1 MRKIILQFFMISV
14 LLSFVSCGDGSKMM
28 YFDNVESEPNIVVE
42 AFEENLQDAEP
53 HDADIYDTFILFD
66 KPYPHENVPM
76 PTTPHPFAMALMEYM
91 ADYDGVVRAYLA
103 TLDDDGTMGVLTTRP
118 TTRAW
123 VDYDLGEYGYGPSG
137 TLFYMQDGDLAQI
150 DVSGWLFVAGKYNRL
165 MERIYTHTHVVE
177 FIYKLEFGRLEISTR
192 LEYFSDEYLSMLYDD
207 YNVVTESIA
216 ERNAS
221 AEYAR
226 EKYGLVAL
234 PPSNFGHMRNA
245 EDQTV
250 QILAMTINCANTMMP
265 RGRRQDH

>member
-1 MRKIILQFFMISV
+1 MRKRIFV
-14 LLSFVSCGDGSKMM
+14 LLVLMLLMVACGSAEYEEVNCEAREASIPTEIEVSSSSISAPIP
-28 YFDNVESEPNIVVE
+28 VP
-42 AFEENLQDAEP
+42 AP
-53 HDADIYDTFILFD
+53 HV
-66 KPYPHENVPM
+66 HEDVPM
-76 PTTPHPFAMALMEYM
+76 PTDPHPFATALREYM
-91 ADYDGVVRAYLA
+91 AGYDGVVRAYLA
-103 TLDDDGTMGVLTTRP
+103 TLDDGGTMGVLTTRP
-118 TTRAW
+118 TTRIL
-123 VDYDLGEYGYGPSG
+123 VDYDSGEYGYGSSG
-137 TLFYMQDGDLAQI
+137 TLFYLQDGDLVQI

-234 PPSNFGHMRNA
+234 PPPSFGHMRNA

-250 QILAMTINCANTMMP
+250 QILTMTINCANTMMP
-265 RGRRQDH
+265 RGRQQDH